1 MKEEAKQK
9 KLKEVIALLSTRLAS
24 FIIAIS
30 IQLLFF
36 LMRKKLLIG
45 LDV

>member
-24 FIIAIS
+24 FIITIN

-36 LMRKKLLIG
+36 FNEKKAI
-45 LDV
+45 DWS